1 MSGSS
6 NVVSGASSGSSN
18 GRRRGRRFAGVP
30 KKCWCGESIIPL
42 MSKSTPNP
50 YRRYFRCLYAATQRL
65 ENDEHIFKW
74 IDEAILED
82 LESLESKNA
91 SIEQHVKELQER
103 DCPLSRK
110 YLIELRK
117 CWLKRKQRWKRW
129 WQSYSVVVRFV
140 LCQWCFSS
148 RNGEAWWRMCL
159 WSMRFGSVF
168 IESHVWTW
176 C

>member
-50 YRRYFRCLYAATQRL
+50 YRRYFRCLYAL

-91 SIEQHVKELQER
+91 SIEQHVKEIAREI
-103 DCPLSRK
+103 
-110 YLIELRK
+110 LI
-117 CWLKRKQRWKRW
+117 
-129 WQSYSVVVRFV
+129 
-140 LCQWCFSS
+140 
-148 RNGEAWWRMCL
+148 
-159 WSMRFGSVF
+159 SVF
-168 IESHVWTW
+168 LFCYCNRILIGYKSSYYWSKVGLVNNNGFSLSDKTE
-176 C
+176 

>member
-1 MSGSS
+1 MSGSL

-18 GRRRGRRFAGVP
+18 GRRRGKRFAGVP

-50 YRRYFRCLYAATQRL
+50 YRKYFRCLYAATQRL

-91 SIEQHVKELQER
+91 SIEQHVKEIAREILSLEQEVLDR
-103 DCPLSRK
+103 VEEVLAEEKTKMKKMMAVIFSGCA
-110 YLIELRK
+110 I
-117 CWLKRKQRWKRW
+117 C
-129 WQSYSVVVRFV
+129 VVSMV
-140 LCQWCFSS
+140 LLVKKW
-148 RNGEAWWRMCL
+148 
-159 WSMRFGSVF
+159 
-168 IESHVWTW
+168 
-176 C
+176 